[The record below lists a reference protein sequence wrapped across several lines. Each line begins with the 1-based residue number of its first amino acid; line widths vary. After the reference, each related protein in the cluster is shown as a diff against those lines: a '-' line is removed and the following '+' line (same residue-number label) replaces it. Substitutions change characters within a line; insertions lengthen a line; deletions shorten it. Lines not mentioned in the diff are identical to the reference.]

1 MYLGDEMQK
10 AKAMTFYRIAQI
22 GNLGLLLL
30 LHLVHVIVNLWYF
43 ALGLGQTLESYL
55 ISRGLLKRYNSL
67 DSNRVRYLA
76 IVVDSKEAGQTS
88 EVIKL
93 LQHLEDIGIKHVC
106 LYDPKGLLK
115 KSKKAILEKL
125 TSARLYEEATKS
137 DSLVSK
143 YITLEFASFSDGKK
157 AVSKAANH
165 LFKKYYFCEEQ
176 EEFVCTESH
185 IDEALKEIGCARPD
199 PDLLLVY
206 GPARCHLGFPAWRLR
221 YTEIVHMGPL
231 KSMKFGSL
239 IKAIYNFTKV
249 HQNYGT

>member
-1 MYLGDEMQK
+1 MQK
-10 AKAMTFYRIAQI
+10 AMGMTLYRIAQI

-30 LHLVHVIVNLWYF
+30 WHFVHLIVNLWYF

-67 DSNRVRYLA
+67 DSNRVQYLA

-115 KSKKAILEKL
+115 KSKDAMLEKL
-125 TSARLYEEATKS
+125 PCAKLYEEATKS
-137 DSLVSK
+137 DTRARK

-157 AVSKAANH
+157 AVSKAANY
-165 LFKKYYFCEEQ
+165 LFKKNYICEEQ
-176 EEFVCTESH
+176 KEFVCTEAH
-185 IDEALKEIGCARPD
+185 IDEALKAIGCACPD

>member
-1 MYLGDEMQK
+1 MQK
-10 AKAMTFYRIAQI
+10 AKVMTFYRIAQI
-22 GNLGLLLL
+22 GNMGLLLL
-30 LHLVHVIVNLWYF
+30 WHFVHVIINLWYF

-76 IVVDSKEAGQTS
+76 IVVDSKEADQTL

-93 LQHLEDIGIKHVC
+93 LKHLQDIGIKHVC

-115 KSKKAILEKL
+115 KSKEGILEKL
-125 TSARLYEEATKS
+125 TCAKLYEDATES
-137 DSLVSK
+137 DSLVRK
-143 YITLEFASFSDGKK
+143 YTTLEFASFSDGKK
-157 AVSKAANH
+157 AVSKAANY
-165 LFKKYYFCEEQ
+165 LFKKNYLCKEQ
-176 EEFVCTESH
+176 TEFVCTESH
-185 IDEALKEIGCARPD
+185 IDEALKAIGCARPD

>member
-1 MYLGDEMQK
+1 MYLGDEMHK
-10 AKAMTFYRIAQI
+10 AKAMTWYRIAQI

-30 LHLVHVIVNLWYF
+30 WHFVHLIVNLWYF

-76 IVVDSKEAGQTS
+76 VVMDSKEAGQTS

-106 LYDPKGLLK
+106 LYDPEGLLK
-115 KSKKAILEKL
+115 KSKEAILEKL
-125 TSARLYEEATKS
+125 TYVKLYEEATKS
-137 DSLVSK
+137 DSLVRK
-143 YITLEFASFSDGKK
+143 DITLEFASFSDGKK
-157 AVSKAANH
+157 AVLKAANY
-165 LFKKYYFCEEQ
+165 LFKKNYLCEEQ
-176 EEFVCTESH
+176 KEFVCTESH
-185 IDEALKEIGCARPD
+185 IDEALKAIGCARPD